1 MFTAGTKAGKVF
13 TAGVKAGEWF
23 TAEAKAG
30 LDTHSGVLDS
40 EYVLKIVTCVL
51 DTASVVV
58 RDTCVLD
65 TASVFFVD
73 MGVLDTATEV
83 LDMLMGKI
91 TGDDSSIARK
101 NNAPSSS
108 DASSTVMAL
117 LLPGSGAELQV
128 EAKWLGLSHFRQV
141 FPNALQNFSLDC

>member
-1 MFTAGTKAGKVF
+1 MFTAGTKVGKVF
-13 TAGVKAGEWF
+13 TAGAKAGEWF
-23 TAEAKAG
+23 TAVAKAG

-40 EYVLKIVTCVL
+40 EYVLNIVTGVL
-51 DTASVVV
+51 DTASGVV
-58 RDTCVLD
+58 RDTGMLG
-65 TASVFFVD
+65 TASGFFMD

-83 LDMLMGKI
+83 LDMVIGKV
-91 TGDDSSIARK
+91 TGGDSSIARK

-117 LLPGSGAELQV
+117 VLPGSGAELQV

-141 FPNALQNFSLDC
+141 FRNALQNFSLAC